1 MTKEQPSIT
10 AQLKNFDSQ
19 SVSWKTTQKNMYD
32 PVKTP
37 SISSIYSYNHLPPL
51 LFSFIFHPS
60 LSNNS
65 LSLTSP

>member
-1 MTKEQPSIT
+1 
-10 AQLKNFDSQ
+10 
-19 SVSWKTTQKNMYD
+19 MYD

-37 SISSIYSYNHLPPL
+37 SLSSIYSYNHLPPL